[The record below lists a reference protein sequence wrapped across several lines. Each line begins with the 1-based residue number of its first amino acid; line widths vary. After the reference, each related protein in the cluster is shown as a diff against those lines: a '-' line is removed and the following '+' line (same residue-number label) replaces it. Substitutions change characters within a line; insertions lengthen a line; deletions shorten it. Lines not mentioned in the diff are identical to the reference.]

1 MNEGFDWNN
10 TEELKRW
17 IEERNFDGDEK
28 VDFHEFLKFS
38 ALSLKQGKIEREGS
52 CSDETSKPSDGGWG
66 WIVVFACF
74 MCNAIVGNFLFI
86 SVDSFSKISSFY
98 LQIFLF
104 NLV

>member
-1 MNEGFDWNN
+1 MKD
-10 TEELKRW
+10 W
-17 IEERNFDGDEK
+17 IEIRDFDGNEQ

-38 ALSLKQGKIEREGS
+38 TLLLQQDNTEREEPLS
-52 CSDETSKPSDGGWG
+52 IESPKPPDGGWG

-86 SVDSFSKISSFY
+86 SVDAFSKISSFN
-98 LQIFLF
+98 LRIFLF